1 MTRPSENDR
10 PAKRTI
16 RSAKSPA
23 GTTGNPSGPSDAMTD
38 KTNPVPH
45 RRAVNTQAAA
55 EHLGCSPRQIRR
67 LAQDDAAF
75 PKPWNIAG
83 PQATS
88 PTLRWDLDELDA
100 WISAKRVEGDSAPAA
115 PLVEVDGARIPEFLL
130 TPTMRRNAAASKTRK
145 R

>member
-1 MTRPSENDR
+1 M
-10 PAKRTI
+10 A
-16 RSAKSPA
+16 
-23 GTTGNPSGPSDAMTD
+23 D

-67 LAQDDAAF
+67 LSQEEPSF

-100 WISAKRVEGDSAPAA
+100 WIAAKRVDVDTAPAA
-115 PLVEVDGARIPEFLL
+115 PLVEVDGAHIPEFLL
-130 TPTMRRNAAASKTRK
+130 TPTMRRSAGAPKRRK